1 MTTGIAPARSRTTS
15 TVLLAVAGLSLVFPL
30 YAFVR
35 WLIIAGGTTGQ
46 AEAAARFY
54 GGFPQGMQARGVV
67 EWLSAGLCLVTVVAA
82 GVARGRLTG
91 PARTGLTA
99 LLTFAAL
106 LGIWNVF
113 TLM

>member
-1 MTTGIAPARSRTTS
+1 MTTGTAPARSTGTTA
-15 TVLLAVAGLSLVFPL
+15 LLAVAVLAQAFPL

-35 WLIIAGGTTGQ
+35 WVVIASRTSPH

-54 GGFPQGMQARGVV
+54 AGFPEGMQARGMV
-67 EWLSAGLCLVTVVAA
+67 EGLSAGLCLVTVVTAA
-82 GVARGRLTG
+82 VARSRLSG
-91 PARTGLTA
+91 PAHVGLTA

-106 LGIWNVF
+106 LGLWNVF